1 MIKIF
6 ISVVFSL
13 FFLVNLNANE
23 RELQLNNLFNQ
34 LKKNN
39 SSITNNIE
47 MKIWKVWSTH
57 PSKENLTNLLA
68 EGSFLMSK
76 RKYNEAYNIFSRVI
90 FLDPSWSEAW
100 NKRATVLYIM
110 KRYKESQQDI
120 DEVLKLEKR
129 HFGALAG
136 QGLVSIALQDY
147 EKAINSYKEVQKIH
161 PNMES
166 PKIMIQQIKELIKS
180 KSI

>member
-57 PSKENLTNLLA
+57 PSKKNLTNLLA